1 MNTVSDESMPDV
13 AQKSK
18 FLSITSMALD
28 QASKLGLS
36 ASKSIIAYYGS
47 YQVGTN

>member
-1 MNTVSDESMPDV
+1 MGNAVGDDNTPDV
-13 AQKSK
+13 SQKSK

-36 ASKSIIAYYGS
+36 ASRSIIAYYGN
-47 YQVGTN
+47 YQVC